1 MLHFKWGDG
10 RSVEWLDCIS
20 QSLSGS
26 FLSRVLPI
34 QDSTCGWGGDRLRD
48 FRERNSRTKIQLLL
62 LLDLLLVSHLHL
74 LSADVQSPAPDLAAS
89 QKWETILLRLLC
101 SLQSWSVWADMFS
114 VWGPDIS
121 WIITSS
127 SSLGQRSLPSSSPGY
142 FQDTWDFIHVS
153 NSQQSPSTAEKGT
166 SSQYWAL
173 KELTH
178 FYNRSILLFPKYQKN
193 TLIWPLN

>member
-1 MLHFKWGDG
+1 MT
-10 RSVEWLDCIS
+10 VCIS

-89 QKWETILLRLLC
+89 QKWETIFHYCWGC
-101 SLQSWSVWADMFS
+101 SVVFRAGRYELICFLYEGLILAGLSHLPPQKAREASPPPLQA
-114 VWGPDIS
+114 IS
-121 WIITSS
+121 
-127 SSLGQRSLPSSSPGY
+127 
-142 FQDTWDFIHVS
+142 QDTRDFIQVF
-153 NSQQSPSTAEKGT
+153 NSQQSPSTAENGT
-166 SSQYWAL
+166 SSQSWAL
-173 KELTH
+173 KDLTH
-178 FYNRSILLFPKYQKN
+178 CYNRSATFHYIAISHSIISVQCNVWLS
-193 TLIWPLN
+193 